1 MVRCLGAFLLN
12 GGSSFFSDVCDCQ
25 GDELYAADDDGQQQ
39 GINDQQDQ
47 ACCVEYTGYKCV
59 FCHAFCP
66 PFPHNMVFPSAGI
79 VPCVL
84 QILFLC
90 NTGTF
95 LDHRVPCPRKC
106 RLLFLMLCHYFRKFG
121 GFFPSTEVT
130 FAVESLHF
138 CNESFPNQSIFRI
151 ISRILRAQIRIS
163 SFVI

>member
-1 MVRCLGAFLLN
+1 MRCRSVFWLD
-12 GGSSFFSDVCDCQ
+12 GGGSFFSDVCDCQ
-25 GDELYAADDDGQQQ
+25 SDELYAADDDGQKQ
-39 GINDQQDQ
+39 GVDDQQDQ

-59 FCHAFCP
+59 FCHAF
-66 PFPHNMVFPSAGI
+66 
-79 VPCVL
+79 VL
-84 QILFLC
+84 HFLIIWYSHLPELFLVFC
-90 NTGTF
+90 RYCF
-95 LDHRVPCPRKC
+95 FAVPALSWIRGSLSSKVPAA
-106 RLLFLMLCHYFRKFG
+106 FLMLCYYFRKFG

>member
-66 PFPHNMVFPSAGI
+66 PFPHNERSRKLNIARISAPFSCSSFLFP
-79 VPCVL
+79 
-84 QILFLC
+84 
-90 NTGTF
+90 
-95 LDHRVPCPRKC
+95 
-106 RLLFLMLCHYFRKFG
+106 
-121 GFFPSTEVT
+121 
-130 FAVESLHF
+130 
-138 CNESFPNQSIFRI
+138 SIFRET
-151 ISRILRAQIRIS
+151 IS
-163 SFVI
+163 

>member
-25 GDELYAADDDGQQQ
+25 SDELYAADDDGQKQ
-39 GINDQQDQ
+39 GVDDQQDQ

-84 QILFLC
+84 ADIVSLQYR
-90 NTGTF
+90 
-95 LDHRVPCPRKC
+95 H
-106 RLLFLMLCHYFRKFG
+106 FRG
-121 GFFPSTEVT
+121 S
-130 FAVESLHF
+130 
-138 CNESFPNQSIFRI
+138 
-151 ISRILRAQIRIS
+151 
-163 SFVI
+163 

>member
-25 GDELYAADDDGQQQ
+25 SHELYAADDDCQQQ
-39 GINDQQDQ
+39 GVDDQQNQ
-47 ACCVEYTGYKCV
+47 AYCVEYTGYKCV

-90 NTGTF
+90 STGTF
-95 LDHRVPCPRKC
+95 VDQGFLVLESAGCFFDVM
-106 RLLFLMLCHYFRKFG
+106 LLF
-121 GFFPSTEVT
+121 
-130 FAVESLHF
+130 
-138 CNESFPNQSIFRI
+138 
-151 ISRILRAQIRIS
+151 
-163 SFVI
+163 